1 MLMPGKGKQGHE
13 HRVEGVDTA
22 PFRLLARSL
31 RIDAV
36 VTLAS
41 RIAALPPRT
50 GVNAGRINAIISR
63 LL

>member
-13 HRVEGVDTA
+13 HRVEGVDNA
-22 PFRLLARSL
+22 PFRLPTGSL

-41 RIAALPPRT
+41 RIAALPPRMA
-50 GVNAGRINAIISR
+50 VNAGRINAIISH